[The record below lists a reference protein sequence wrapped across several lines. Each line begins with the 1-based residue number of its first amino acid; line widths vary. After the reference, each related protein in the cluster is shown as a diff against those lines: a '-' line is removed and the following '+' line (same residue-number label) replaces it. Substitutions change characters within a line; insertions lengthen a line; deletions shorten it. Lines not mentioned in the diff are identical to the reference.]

1 MTTNTAPQ
9 KTTIEIEYE
18 TFSGVTKKASLI
30 PLRRKEAAEVFHNTL
45 MKMLNSGG
53 EIENIIKGLEFESM
67 WNLASKVLRG
77 AVIDRHNEIRELE
90 DTDYFEKY
98 PDELMLLTL
107 QGITANW
114 PNFFRPKENIS
125 TDTEK

>member
-18 TFSGVTKKASLI
+18 TLSGGKKTASLI
-30 PLRRKEAAEVFHNTL
+30 PLKRKESAEVFHNTL
-45 MKMLNSGG
+45 LKMLNSGG
-53 EIENIIKGLEFESM
+53 EIEGIIKGLDFESL

-77 AVIDRHNEIRELE
+77 AVIDRHHEIRNLE
-90 DTDYFEKY
+90 DTDYFENH

-114 PNFFRPKENIS
+114 PNFFRPSENIS
-125 TDTEK
+125 ADSEK